1 MELIVISSEGIVI
14 RTRMDSIRPMGRAT
28 QGVSV
33 INVAPGDSV
42 AALAT
47 IDMDTGAN
55 GGPANSGPKAPEAKQ
70 PPLTGIDA
78 PPAKDVT
85 PGPARRPT
93 PIRGSA
99 RAAKRRPAPAP
110 RPAAKKQ
117 RPAPKKSSPAR
128 SKAQPAPRPRAKQ
141 RPRTVPKGKPKSKRR

>member
-47 IDMDTGAN
+47 IDMGGGTN
-55 GGPANSGPKAPEAKQ
+55 GGPKAPEGKQ
-70 PPLTGIDA
+70 PPLTGIDEA
-78 PPAKDVT
+78 PAKGEKAT
-85 PGPARRPT
+85 GPARKPT
-93 PIRGSA
+93 PIRGRTS
-99 RAAKRRPAPAP
+99 AAKPA
-110 RPAAKKQ
+110 

-128 SKAQPAPRPRAKQ
+128 SARPASKPAAKTK
-141 RPRTVPKGKPKSKRR
+141 PTASKGQSKPKRR

>member
-47 IDMDTGAN
+47 IDMGSAGN
-55 GGPANSGPKAPEAKQ
+55 GGPKGPEGKQ
-70 PPLTGIDA
+70 PPLTGIDETPA
-78 PPAKDVT
+78 EEKPAGPPKK
-85 PGPARRPT
+85 PT
-93 PIRGSA
+93 PIRGRGTATKPAAKKSPPA
-99 RAAKRRPAPAP
+99 RAASKPAP
-110 RPAAKKQ
+110 RPAAKPLAKK
-117 RPAPKKSSPAR
+117 APS
-128 SKAQPAPRPRAKQ
+128 
-141 RPRTVPKGKPKSKRR
+141 KGKPKPKRR